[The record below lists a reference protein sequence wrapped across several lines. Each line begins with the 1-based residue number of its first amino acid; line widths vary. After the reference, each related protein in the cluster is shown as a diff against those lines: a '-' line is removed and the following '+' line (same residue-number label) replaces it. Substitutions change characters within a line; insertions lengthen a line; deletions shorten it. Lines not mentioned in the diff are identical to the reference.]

1 MNIGYARTSTVE
13 QLAGLEGQERD
24 LRAAGC
30 QRILSERVSSV
41 AQRPQLDA
49 ALAQLRVG
57 DTLVVTKPDRLAR
70 SVADLLALLA
80 RIEAAGAALRVLSM
94 GGQELDTS
102 TPTGRLMLTMLGA
115 VAEFERGLMLER
127 QREGIVKAKSEGKYQ
142 GRAPTAQRQAA
153 EVARLKAEGVR
164 PVDIARRL
172 GIGRASVYRILGVEP
187 RMPALTVPG
196 KCTSADSEERFPVR
210 QSGQRQTPT
219 EA

>member
-1 MNIGYARTSTVE
+1 MRQFAAMQIGYARTSTVE
-13 QLAGLEGQERD
+13 QLAGLEGQDRD

-30 QRILSERVSSV
+30 ERILSERVSSV
-41 AQRPQLDA
+41 AARPQLDA
-49 ALAQLRVG
+49 ALAQLRAG

-70 SVADLLALLA
+70 SVADLLALVA

-94 GGQELDTS
+94 GGQEVDTR

-127 QREGIVKAKSEGKYQ
+127 QREGIAKAKAEGKYQ

-153 EVARLKAEGVR
+153 EVMRLKTEGVR

-172 GIGRASVYRILGVEP
+172 GMGRASVYRILGSSTLP
-187 RMPALTVPG
+187 PTGNVPEQ
-196 KCTSADSEERFPVR
+196 K
-210 QSGQRQTPT
+210 
-219 EA
+219 